1 MKSYLR
7 RLTGQARNEAADRHL
22 AYILTFVAGAANAG
36 GFLAVKQYTSHMSGI
51 VSSVADSVALGDVK
65 FALAGLGAFSSFV
78 AGAIVSAILVNWG
91 KRHSR
96 QSIYAFPIAVE
107 AILLLCFGVMGSNL
121 SRHEWL
127 FVPATVA
134 ILCFIMG
141 LQNAVITKLSNARI
155 RTTHVTGMTT
165 DMGIELG
172 KLFYW
177 NIVRNDI
184 AKQLVRA
191 DRAKLKVHSLLV
203 FLFFAG
209 GILGAVGFRFAGF
222 GATIILAI
230 VLFATTA
237 VPLLDDV
244 KQSFAKTPTR

>member
-1 MKSYLR
+1 MRDYLR
-7 RLTGQARNEAADRHL
+7 RLTGQARNDAADRHL
-22 AYILTFVAGAANAG
+22 AYVLTFVAGAANAG

-51 VSSVADSVALGDVK
+51 VSSVADSVALGDVE
-65 FALAGLGAFSSFV
+65 FALAGMGAFVSFV
-78 AGAIVSAILVNWG
+78 AGAVVSAVLVNWG
-91 KRHSR
+91 KRHSH
-96 QSIYAFPIAVE
+96 QSVYAFPIIVE
-107 AILLLCFGVMGSNL
+107 AMLLLCFGVLGSNL
-121 SRHEWL
+121 SQHEWL

-134 ILCFIMG
+134 TLCFIMG

-177 NIVRNDI
+177 NIARHDI

-191 DRAKLKVHSLLV
+191 DRAKLKIHSSLV

-222 GATIILAI
+222 GATIILAA
-230 VLFATTA
+230 VLFAAAA
-237 VPLLDDV
+237 VPLFDDV
-244 KQSFAKTPTR
+244 KTTLDRTPIR